1 DPHIAV
7 FAFIGVG
14 KMSLMGIRHPLAV
27 LVKFISPGI
36 KLAGESTARGELPLR
51 FGRQTLPGPFCESQR
66 VLVCDVYNGIGLFP
80 FEVAFRTEWVTPVS
94 TRNVVPPLIVIIERD
109 GVARRREDNGASN
122 QVLRRR
128 AREVLR
134 ARLTFSDRDVTG
146 SANKLLKLRIR
157 DVGRI

>member
-1 DPHIAV
+1 
-7 FAFIGVG
+7 
-14 KMSLMGIRHPLAV
+14 
-27 LVKFISPGI
+27 
-36 KLAGESTARGELPLR
+36 

-157 DVGRI
+157 DVGRIHPEAIDVNTVNWASVYSAMHSSFRAGRWIHCTH